1 MMPGRVLPLPVA
13 KEVRALLPVWL
24 GSLAVVAAAAAVG
37 DGSPQDLGRLVYGA
51 ACAALGALSI
61 GHEYTNRTL
70 ATLLSQPVSRAR
82 LFLIKQSVLAVMLV
96 TLSALAWNTVF
107 QSRAT
112 PLIFV
117 LSVLCAWTVTPWLTM
132 LSRSPLAGAVFTGP
146 APAWI
151 WLLTAAFVDSPWK
164 LAVFGWAVLGLCAV
178 AAVLGWQT
186 FMRLEAIE
194 GRGANLFF
202 RLKAE
207 ATREEDA
214 DAAARIQDPIWLLAK
229 KELALQLPS
238 IAVAGIYVLGWLAL
252 WLWGLSPATPAQ
264 QRSFEDVLGALTF
277 LHGGLVAIVIGSIA
291 SAEERQLGTLEWQVL
306 LPMASWRQWA
316 MKAGVAL
323 GLSMFLTVA
332 LPLLSL
338 LISGSDIRIGVGYT
352 AAMLLLTSV
361 GLYASSL
368 SANGLKAVLLTLPA
382 SLLMLVAI
390 MALQSA
396 PGGFHL
402 TLLPMGFFALLV
414 ALVLYFALL
423 NHRSAERGARRI
435 GLQLLCLA
443 GGVALGGALV
453 AAMKILRVP

>member
-1 MMPGRVLPLPVA
+1 MAM
-13 KEVRALLPVWL
+13 LL
-24 GSLAVVAAAAAVG
+24 A
-37 DGSPQDLGRLVYGA
+37 
-51 ACAALGALSI
+51 
-61 GHEYTNRTL
+61 
-70 ATLLSQPVSRAR
+70 QPMSRAR

-96 TLSALAWNTVF
+96 TLSAVAWATVF
-107 QSRAT
+107 QSSRA
-112 PLIFV
+112 PIVVLG
-117 LSVLCAWTVTPWLTM
+117 LSVLGALTVTPWLTM
-132 LSRSPLAGAVFTGP
+132 LARHPLAGAVFTMP

-151 WLLTAAFVDSPWK
+151 WVIVNAFAGEPVG
-164 LAVFGWAVLGLCAV
+164 LAVLACGMVGFCTI
-178 AAVLGWQT
+178 AAVLGWRM

-202 RLKAE
+202 RLPSTALGPGKAE

-214 DAAARIQDPIWLLAK
+214 DAAARIQRPIWLLAK

-238 IAVAGIYVLGWLAL
+238 MAVAGIYVLGWLGV

-277 LHGGLVAIVIGSIA
+277 LYGGFVAIVIGSVA

-316 MKAGVAL
+316 MKAGMAL
-323 GLSMFLTVA
+323 GLSMLLTVA

-338 LISGSDIRIGVGYT
+338 LFSGSDIRIGVGYT

-361 GLYASSL
+361 GLYVSSL

-382 SLLMLVAI
+382 SVLMLVAI
-390 MALQSA
+390 TALQSA

-402 TLLPMGFFALLV
+402 PLLPMGFFALLV
-414 ALVLYFALL
+414 AVVLYFALL
-423 NHRSAERGARRI
+423 NHRSAERGAQRI

-443 GGVALGGALV
+443 GCVALGGALV